1 MDERSFL
8 LPGYDNEA
16 SRSFRTR
23 YTSFGSRSC
32 SAQKTPQPR
41 LRIVSTQ
48 SGLLVSQLEESV
60 FSTVSTSYGPVLVQT
75 SVRPGLKR
83 DKVQIMLGLGLAL
96 LSAVLFAAN
105 HFLFQYRVM
114 NTTDMMVTRGALQA
128 LCLGLLTLATARC
141 SAFKLSSGMDAVLV
155 LSQGIMNGFRVGF
168 TFSCLKFLAVGDA
181 LTIILTE
188 PIWTLFLAKI
198 FLKTPIGLWKFGFSC
213 SLFVGATLCTQP
225 PLFFAKSESVQ
236 FEGSNNS
243 SKDGL
248 FKQEVKMSDNDTVIR
263 DNQYFDESQFYTGLL
278 LALGASVFGAIANI
292 LVSKCSSH
300 SSLLLT
306 FWSGIGGALVAI
318 LYGHFYDTEDQ
329 VMTDPGAIPLP
340 DFITLIILAGLGL
353 LGFLLLTRA
362 LHLLPPTTVSV
373 IRVTEIIFAYALQ
386 SIFMDKVPNTLAIVG
401 STLVILS
408 VIGVS
413 AENIFLSKFHN
424 TSIYPT
430 NL

>member
-83 DKVQIMLGLGLAL
+83 DKLQIILGLGLAL

-141 SAFKLSSGMDAVLV
+141 SAFQLSSGLDAVLV
-155 LSQGIMNGFRVGF
+155 LSQGIMNGLRVGF

-225 PLFFAKSESVQ
+225 PLFFAKGSV
-236 FEGSNNS
+236 
-243 SKDGL
+243 KDGL
-248 FKQEVKMSDNDTVIR
+248 FKQEVKISDNETVTG

-278 LALGASVFGAIANI
+278 FALGASVFGAIANI

-306 FWSGIGGALVAI
+306 FWSGIGGAVVAI
-318 LYGHFYDTEDQ
+318 LYGHFYDTEDH

-340 DFITLIILAGLGL
+340 DFITLIILAALGL